1 MTMTMTNKIASNTK
15 SVACALAAA
24 ANTLKSAQRIRILS
38 ALFLALV
45 ALGLAGKASA
55 QPNCNAAG
63 QHWSAT
69 VPQVN
74 QRHIFCGEIGSGGQ
88 PKGYHSTQNPPPTNV
103 VVSVVNVVPIANGI
117 YNATVNFN
125 NHTHKI
131 STFFPNACTANQI
144 VQSVVYAANNQTG
157 PAPGWGVYGM
167 SAPPGGGAAY
177 CLNSA
182 AAPFRIK
189 MGLLGNGDVNTAFPN

>member
-1 MTMTMTNKIASNTK
+1 MTMTNKIASNTK
-15 SVACALAAA
+15 SIACAFATA
-24 ANTLKSAQRIRILS
+24 ANTLKSARRIRILS
-38 ALFLALV
+38 ALLLALV

-63 QHWSAT
+63 PLWSAT
-69 VPQVN
+69 APQVN
-74 QRHIFCGEIGSGGQ
+74 QRDIFCGEIHSRQ

-103 VVSVVNVVPIANGI
+103 VVGVVNVVPIANGI

-157 PAPGWGVYGM
+157 PAPGSGVYGM

-189 MGLLGNGDVNTAFPN
+189 MGLLPNGNVNTAFPN